1 MKLLSI
7 RLENYIGIYNGRGD
21 NILEVD
27 LSQSTSNIVIIRGS
41 NGSGKS
47 TLLKALS
54 PLQDDNTA
62 IIPGMEGKK
71 TLRYL
76 YNGELYEILYV
87 HPVKNDGSR
96 GQVKMQVYK
105 GMNRVELNPTWNVT
119 SGKDIIFDLFNL
131 DANFLTLSQ
140 LSSEDRGLA
149 DKKPAE
155 RKKFVNSIINGI
167 EVYNNMYK
175 VITKKYSTFKNMI
188 NTISSKIRQI
198 GNIEELN
205 ARFINISKQ
214 VEDVSSERDKAV
226 IEASKIDAEI
236 GILTRDN
243 NLEEYYKINEEI
255 RDNIDYISASKSQV
269 IDLSKGELS
278 SENLYELKD
287 IIDSG
292 LHTFDKDISKWK
304 SEEAVANAKIES
316 ISREKDETFNSLQTK
331 ITKRGTLLDGGFS
344 DSDLS
349 LYKDTKAKIAEL
361 DNDIN
366 GLNSSIKNLSEAEAL
381 INAMEM
387 IVPVLDSLYNGLDA
401 TTKKE
406 KYDFVKTTLDN
417 DGKYV
422 DQTVEL
428 SRTYNEV
435 SRTVGE
441 LESEVLAYEI
451 LFDKAKSLALRP
463 KECKIDDCSFVKE
476 AIDASSKHPE
486 KRINDINKEISESKT
501 LLKSLEKDIESYKE
515 LYDFN
520 KRFTNLHGMVLSF
533 RKLLEK
539 SPVDYIIDPYQL
551 LASLDHM
558 EKLMI
563 DFNQI
568 RGIFNIITT
577 KSNYEEIIESLKE
590 PAAKY
595 EANKAL
601 IDELDSDIA
610 SLKDKLTTIDNRL
623 MAEKDAISE
632 TVTDISLTEFKIEV
646 YTKCKSLVDEC
657 IGLDVRNEELQSQIN
672 SLSDIALKV
681 KTLDARM
688 AEAKSRADR
697 LNNDLNAILNERDKI
712 ASNKTLLEDYIRDLD
727 LYNKNFSILETIRY
741 YLSPTTGIQTVFMRT
756 YMGNII
762 LKANEL
768 LSLIFNGQFIIQ
780 PFVINE
786 AEFRIPCLGNG
797 LVNDDISSMSTSQI
811 CMISMILSFAILSN
825 SSTDYNILK
834 LDEIDGGLDTEN
846 RIQFIGLLKQL
857 ITMVGC
863 EQCFLISH
871 NMEYDADTTV
881 IDMAARPVLVR

>member
-76 YNGELYEILYV
+76 YNGEVYEILYI

-287 IIDSG
+287 IIDSS

-316 ISREKDETFNSLQTK
+316 ISREKDEAFNSLQTK

-361 DNDIN
+361 ENDIN

-381 INAMEM
+381 VNAMEM

-476 AIDASSKHPE
+476 AIEASSKHPE

-857 ITMVGC
+857 ISMVGC

>member
-62 IIPGMEGKK
+62 IIPGLEGKK

-76 YNGELYEILYV
+76 YNNEVYEILYV
-87 HPVKNDGSR
+87 HPVKTDGSR

-175 VITKKYSTFKNMI
+175 VITKKYSTFKNLI
-188 NTISSKIRQI
+188 STISSKINQI

-205 ARFINISKQ
+205 ARYNNISRQ

-243 NLEEYYKINEEI
+243 NLEEFYKINEEI
-255 RDNIDYISASKSQV
+255 RENLDYIRASKSQV
-269 IDLSKGELS
+269 INLSKGELT
-278 SENLYELKD
+278 SENLNELKD
-287 IIDSG
+287 IIDNS
-292 LHTFDKDISKWK
+292 LHAFDKDISKWK
-304 SEEAVANAKIES
+304 SEEAVAKVKIEN
-316 ISREKDETFNSLQTK
+316 ISRDKDETFNSLQTK

-344 DSDLS
+344 DSDLT
-349 LYKDTKAKIAEL
+349 LYKETKAKIAEL
-361 DNDIN
+361 ENDIN

-381 INAMEM
+381 VNAMEM

-422 DQTVEL
+422 DQTIEL
-428 SRTYNEV
+428 TRTYNEV
-435 SRTVGE
+435 SRTVTE
-441 LESEVLAYEI
+441 LESEILTYEI

-463 KECKIDDCSFVKE
+463 KDCKIDDCSFVKE
-476 AIDASSKHPE
+476 AIEASSKHPE
-486 KRINDINKEISESKT
+486 KRINDINKEIDESNK
-501 LLKSLEKDIESYKE
+501 LLKSLEKDIESYRE

-610 SLKDKLTTIDNRL
+610 SLKDKLSTISLQLTTEN
-623 MAEKDAISE
+623 ESISE
-632 TVTDISLTEFKIEV
+632 ITNNISITEFRMEV

-657 IGLDVRNEELQSQIN
+657 IGLEERNNELQSQIN
-672 SLSDIALKV
+672 SLSDIAFKV
-681 KTLDARM
+681 KDLEARM
-688 AEAKSRADR
+688 DEAKSRADR
-697 LNNDLNAILNERDKI
+697 LNNDLNAILSERDKI
-712 ASNKTLLEDYIRDLD
+712 ASSKTLLEDYIRDLE

>member
-54 PLQDDNTA
+54 PLQDDNNA
-62 IIPGMEGKK
+62 IIPGLEGKK

-76 YNGELYEILYV
+76 YNNEVYEILYI
-87 HPVKNDGSR
+87 HPVKTDGSR

-175 VITKKYSTFKNMI
+175 VITKKYSTFKNLI
-188 NTISSKIRQI
+188 STISSKINQI

-205 ARFINISKQ
+205 SRYNNITRQ
-214 VEDVSSERDKAV
+214 VEDVSRERDRAV

-243 NLEEYYKINEEI
+243 NLEEFYKINEEI
-255 RDNIDYISASKSQV
+255 RENLDYIRASKSQV
-269 IDLSKGELS
+269 INLSKGELS
-278 SENLYELKD
+278 SEDLNELKD
-287 IIDSG
+287 IIDRS
-292 LHTFDKDISKWK
+292 LRTFDKDISKWK
-304 SEEAVANAKIES
+304 SEEAVANAKIEN
-316 ISREKDETFNSLQTK
+316 ISKEKEDTFKSLQTK

-361 DNDIN
+361 ENDIN

-381 INAMEM
+381 VNAMEM

-422 DQTVEL
+422 DQTIEL
-428 SRTYNEV
+428 TRTYNEV
-435 SRTVGE
+435 SRTVTE
-441 LESEVLAYEI
+441 LESEILTYEI

-463 KECKIDDCSFVKE
+463 KACKIDDCSFVKE
-476 AIDASSKHPE
+476 AIEASSKHPE
-486 KRINDINKEISESKT
+486 KRINDINKEIDESNK

-610 SLKDKLTTIDNRL
+610 SLKDKLSTISLQLTTEN
-623 MAEKDAISE
+623 ESISE
-632 TVTDISLTEFKIEV
+632 ITNNISITEFRMEV

-657 IGLDVRNEELQSQIN
+657 IGLEERNNELQSQIN
-672 SLSDIALKV
+672 SLSDIAFKV
-681 KTLDARM
+681 KDLETRM
-688 AEAKSRADR
+688 DEAKSRADR
-697 LNNDLNAILNERDKI
+697 LNNDLNAILSERDKI

>member
-27 LSQSTSNIVIIRGS
+27 LSQSTSNIVIIRGA

-54 PLQDDNTA
+54 PIQDDNSA
-62 IIPGMEGKK
+62 IIPGLEGKK

-76 YNGELYEILYV
+76 YNNELYEILYI
-87 HPVKNDGSR
+87 HPAKADGSR

-188 NTISSKIRQI
+188 STISSKINQI

-205 ARFINISKQ
+205 SRYANITRQ
-214 VEDVSSERDKAV
+214 VEDVSRERDKAV
-226 IEASKIDAEI
+226 IETSKIDAEI

-243 NLEEYYKINEEI
+243 NLEEFYKINEEI
-255 RDNIDYISASKSQV
+255 RENIDYIRASKAQV
-269 IDLSKGELS
+269 INLSKGELS
-278 SENLYELKD
+278 SEDLNELQTT
-287 IIDSG
+287 IDSS
-292 LHTFDKDISKWK
+292 LRTFDKDIAKWK
-304 SEEAVANAKIES
+304 AEEAVAKVRIES
-316 ISREKDETFNSLQTK
+316 IAKDKEDTFKSLQTK

-361 DNDIN
+361 ENDIN

-381 INAMEM
+381 VNAMEM

-422 DQTVEL
+422 DQTIEL
-428 SRTYNEV
+428 TRTYNEV
-435 SRTVGE
+435 SRTVTE
-441 LESEVLAYEI
+441 LESEILTYEI

-463 KECKIDDCSFVKE
+463 KDCKIDDCSFVKE
-476 AIDASSKHPE
+476 AIEASSKHPE
-486 KRINDINKEISESKT
+486 KRINDINKEIDESNK

-610 SLKDKLTTIDNRL
+610 SLKDKLTTIDAQL
-623 MAEKDAISE
+623 TAEQDGISE
-632 TVTDISLTEFKIEV
+632 TTNDIALAEFKIEV

-657 IGLDVRNEELQSQIN
+657 IGLEERNNELQGQIN
-672 SLSDIALKV
+672 SLSDIAFKV
-681 KTLDARM
+681 KDLETRM
-688 AEAKSRADR
+688 DEAKSRADR
-697 LNNDLNAILNERDKI
+697 LNNDLNAILSERDKI
-712 ASNKTLLEDYIRDLD
+712 ASNKTLLEDYIRDLE

-811 CMISMILSFAILSN
+811 CMISMILSFAILAN

-881 IDMAARPVLVR
+881 IDMTARPVLVR

>member
-76 YNGELYEILYV
+76 YNGEVYEILYV

-287 IIDSG
+287 IIDSS

-316 ISREKDETFNSLQTK
+316 ISREKDEAFNSLQTK

-361 DNDIN
+361 ENDIN
-366 GLNSSIKNLSEAEAL
+366 SLNSSIKNLSEAEAL
-381 INAMEM
+381 VNAMEM

-406 KYDFVKTTLDN
+406 KYNFVKTTLDN
-417 DGKYV
+417 DGKYL

-657 IGLDVRNEELQSQIN
+657 IGLDIRNEELQAQIN

-857 ITMVGC
+857 ISMVGC

>member
-71 TLRYL
+71 ALRYL
-76 YNGELYEILYV
+76 YNGEVYEILYI
-87 HPVKNDGSR
+87 HPVKTDGSR

-269 IDLSKGELS
+269 IDLSKGELT
-278 SENLYELKD
+278 SENLNELD
-287 IIDSG
+287 SIIKSN
-292 LHTFDKDISKWK
+292 LSTFEKNIISCNIDLATHMAKKENISK
-304 SEEAVANAKIES
+304 EN
-316 ISREKDETFNSLQTK
+316 DEVFKSLQAK

-344 DSDLS
+344 DSDLT
-349 LYKDTKAKIAEL
+349 LYKETKAKIDEL
-361 DNDIN
+361 NKDIDN
-366 GLNSSIKNLSEAEAL
+366 LNSSIKNLSEAEAL
-381 INAMEM
+381 VNAMEM

-406 KYDFVKTTLDN
+406 KYDFVKTTLDA

-476 AIDASSKHPE
+476 AIEASSKHPE
-486 KRINDINKEISESKT
+486 KRINDINKEINESKT

-515 LYDFN
+515 LYDFY
-520 KRFTNLHGMVLSF
+520 KRFSNLHGMVLSF
-533 RKLLEK
+533 RKLLDK
-539 SPVDYIIDPYQL
+539 SPVKYITDPYTL

-558 EKLMI
+558 EQLMV

-577 KSNYEEIIESLKE
+577 KTNYEEIIESLKE

-610 SLKDKLTTIDNRL
+610 SLKDRMNYIKEDL
-623 MAEKDAISE
+623 ISE
-632 TVTDISLTEFKIEV
+632 EEIISKLKSDIELYEFKTEV

-657 IGLDVRNEELQSQIN
+657 IGLDLRNEELQAQIN
-672 SLSDIALKV
+672 SLSDIAFKV

-697 LNNDLNAILNERDKI
+697 LNNDLNLILNERDKI

>member
-76 YNGELYEILYV
+76 YNGEVYEILYV

-255 RDNIDYISASKSQV
+255 RDNIDYISSSKSQV

-287 IIDSG
+287 IIDNS

-316 ISREKDETFNSLQTK
+316 ISREKDEAFNSLQTK

-361 DNDIN
+361 ENDIN

-381 INAMEM
+381 VNAMEM

-435 SRTVGE
+435 SKTVGE

-476 AIDASSKHPE
+476 AIEASSKHPE

-623 MAEKDAISE
+623 MVEKDAISE

-657 IGLDVRNEELQSQIN
+657 IGLDTRNEELQAQIN
-672 SLSDIALKV
+672 SLSDIAFKV
-681 KTLDARM
+681 KTLDTRM

-857 ITMVGC
+857 ISMVGC

>member
-54 PLQDDNTA
+54 PLQDDNNA
-62 IIPGMEGKK
+62 IIPGLEGKK

-76 YNGELYEILYV
+76 YNNEVYEILYV
-87 HPVKNDGSR
+87 HPVKTDGSR

-175 VITKKYSTFKNMI
+175 VITKKYSTFKNLI
-188 NTISSKIRQI
+188 STISSKINQI

-205 ARFINISKQ
+205 SRYNNITRQ
-214 VEDVSSERDKAV
+214 VEDVSRERDRAV

-243 NLEEYYKINEEI
+243 NLEEFYKINEEI
-255 RDNIDYISASKSQV
+255 RENIDYIRASKSQV
-269 IDLSKGELS
+269 INLSKGELS
-278 SENLYELKD
+278 SEDLNELKD
-287 IIDSG
+287 IIDRS
-292 LHTFDKDISKWK
+292 LRTFDKDISKWK
-304 SEEAVANAKIES
+304 SEEAVANAKIEN
-316 ISREKDETFNSLQTK
+316 ISKEKEDTFKSLQTK

-349 LYKDTKAKIAEL
+349 LYKDTKAKIDEL
-361 DNDIN
+361 ENDIN

-381 INAMEM
+381 VNAMEM

-422 DQTVEL
+422 DQTIEL
-428 SRTYNEV
+428 TRTYNEV
-435 SRTVGE
+435 SRTVTE
-441 LESEVLAYEI
+441 LESEILAYEI

-463 KECKIDDCSFVKE
+463 KDCKIDDCSFVKE
-476 AIDASSKHPE
+476 AIEASSKHPE
-486 KRINDINKEISESKT
+486 KRINNINKEIDESNK

-610 SLKDKLTTIDNRL
+610 SLKDKLST
-623 MAEKDAISE
+623 
-632 TVTDISLTEFKIEV
+632 ISLQLTTENESIDEITNNISITEFRMEV

-657 IGLDVRNEELQSQIN
+657 IGLEERNNELQSQIN
-672 SLSDIALKV
+672 SLSDIAFKV
-681 KTLDARM
+681 KDLETRM
-688 AEAKSRADR
+688 DEAKSRADR
-697 LNNDLNAILNERDKI
+697 LNNDLNAILSERDKI

>member
-21 NILEVD
+21 NIIEVD
-27 LSQSTSNIVIIRGS
+27 LSQSTSNIVIIRGA

-54 PLQDDNTA
+54 PIQDDNSA

-76 YNGELYEILYV
+76 YNNELYEILYV
-87 HPVKNDGSR
+87 HPAKVDGSR

-214 VEDVSSERDKAV
+214 VEDVSRERDKAV
-226 IEASKIDAEI
+226 IETSKIDAEI

-243 NLEEYYKINEEI
+243 NLEEFYKINEEI
-255 RDNIDYISASKSQV
+255 RENIDYIRASKAQF
-269 IDLSKGELS
+269 INLSKGELS
-278 SENLYELKD
+278 SEDLNELQTT
-287 IIDSG
+287 IDSS
-292 LHTFDKDISKWK
+292 LRTFDKDIAKWK
-304 SEEAVANAKIES
+304 AEEAVARARIES
-316 ISREKDETFNSLQTK
+316 IAREKEDTFKSLQTK

-344 DSDLS
+344 DSDLN
-349 LYKDTKAKIAEL
+349 LYKDTKEKIATL
-361 DNDIN
+361 DNDISN
-366 GLNSSIKNLSEAEAL
+366 LNSSIKTLSEAEAL
-381 INAMEM
+381 VNAMDM
-387 IVPVLDSLYNGLDA
+387 IVPVIDSLYNGLDV
-401 TTKKE
+401 TPRKD
-406 KYDFVKTTLDN
+406 KYDFVKTTLGN

-422 DQTVEL
+422 DQTIEL
-428 SRTYNEV
+428 TRTYNEV
-435 SRTVGE
+435 SREVAE

-463 KECKIDDCSFVKE
+463 KECKIDSCSFVKE
-476 AIDASSKHPE
+476 AIEASSKDPE
-486 KRINDINKEISESKT
+486 NRINQINKEISESKT
-501 LLKSLEKDIESYKE
+501 LLKSIEKDIESFKE

-520 KRFTNLHGMVLSF
+520 RRFTNLHGMVLSF

-539 SPVDYIIDPYQL
+539 SPVKYIIDPHSL

-558 EKLMI
+558 ETLMA

-568 RGIFNIITT
+568 RGIYNIMVT
-577 KSNYEEIIESLKE
+577 KSKYEDIIESLKE

-610 SLKDKLTTIDNRL
+610 SLKDKLSTIDNQL
-623 MAEKDAISE
+623 MTEKDAISE
-632 TVTDISLTEFKIEV
+632 TTNNIALTEFKIEV

-657 IGLDVRNEELQSQIN
+657 IGLEARNDELQGQIN
-672 SLSDIALKV
+672 SLSDVAYKV
-681 KTLDARM
+681 KDLESQMVESKA
-688 AEAKSRADR
+688 RADR
-697 LNNDLNAILNERDKI
+697 LNDDLNAILNERDKI
-712 ASNKTLLEDYIRDLD
+712 ASNKTLLEDYLRDLA

-786 AEFRIPCLGNG
+786 SEFRIPCLGNG

-811 CMISMILSFAILSN
+811 CMISMILSFAILAN

-881 IDMAARPVLVR
+881 IDMTARPVLVR

>member
-76 YNGELYEILYV
+76 YNGEVYEILYI

-269 IDLSKGELS
+269 IDLSKGELT

-287 IIDSG
+287 IIDNS

-304 SEEAVANAKIES
+304 SEEAVADAKIES
-316 ISREKDETFNSLQTK
+316 ISREKDEAFNSLQTK

-349 LYKDTKAKIAEL
+349 LYKETKAKIAEL
-361 DNDIN
+361 ENDIN

-381 INAMEM
+381 VNAMEM

-417 DGKYV
+417 DGKYL

-441 LESEVLAYEI
+441 LESEILAYEI

-857 ITMVGC
+857 ISMVGC

>member
-76 YNGELYEILYV
+76 YNGEVYEILYV

-287 IIDSG
+287 IIDSS

-316 ISREKDETFNSLQTK
+316 ISREKDEAFNSLQTK

-361 DNDIN
+361 ENDIN

-381 INAMEM
+381 VNAMEM

-476 AIDASSKHPE
+476 AIEASSKHPE

-623 MAEKDAISE
+623 IAEKDAISE

-657 IGLDVRNEELQSQIN
+657 IGLDTRNEELQAQIN

-857 ITMVGC
+857 ISMVGC

>member
-76 YNGELYEILYV
+76 YNGEVYEILYI

-287 IIDSG
+287 IIDSS

-304 SEEAVANAKIES
+304 SEEAVADAKIES
-316 ISREKDETFNSLQTK
+316 ISREKDEAFNSLQTK

-344 DSDLS
+344 DSDLT

-361 DNDIN
+361 ENDIN

-381 INAMEM
+381 VNAMEM

-476 AIDASSKHPE
+476 AIEASSKHPE

-681 KTLDARM
+681 KTLDTRM

-857 ITMVGC
+857 ISMVGC

>member
-71 TLRYL
+71 SLRYL
-76 YNGELYEILYV
+76 YNGEVYEILYV
-87 HPVKNDGSR
+87 HPVKTDGSR

-175 VITKKYSTFKNMI
+175 VITKKYSTFKNLI
-188 NTISSKIRQI
+188 STISSKINQI

-205 ARFINISKQ
+205 SRYNNITRQ
-214 VEDVSSERDKAV
+214 VEDVSRERDRAV

-236 GILTRDN
+236 CILTRDN
-243 NLEEYYKINEEI
+243 NLEEFYKINEEI
-255 RDNIDYISASKSQV
+255 RENLDYIRASKSQV
-269 IDLSKGELS
+269 INLSKGELS
-278 SENLYELKD
+278 SEDLNELKD
-287 IIDSG
+287 IIDRS
-292 LHTFDKDISKWK
+292 LRTFDKDISKWK
-304 SEEAVANAKIES
+304 SEEAVANAKIEN
-316 ISREKDETFNSLQTK
+316 ISKEKEDTFKSLQTK

-361 DNDIN
+361 ENDIN

-381 INAMEM
+381 VNAMEM

-422 DQTVEL
+422 DQTIEL
-428 SRTYNEV
+428 TRTYNEV
-435 SRTVGE
+435 SRTVTE
-441 LESEVLAYEI
+441 LESEILAYEI

-463 KECKIDDCSFVKE
+463 KDCKIDDCSFVKE
-476 AIDASSKHPE
+476 AIEASSKYPE
-486 KRINDINKEISESKT
+486 KRINDINKEIDESNK

-610 SLKDKLTTIDNRL
+610 SLKDKLTTIDNQL
-623 MAEKDAISE
+623 MTEKDAISE
-632 TVTDISLTEFKIEV
+632 TTTDIALTEFKIEV

-657 IGLDVRNEELQSQIN
+657 IGLEERNNELQSQIN
-672 SLSDIALKV
+672 SLSDIAFKV
-681 KTLDARM
+681 KDLETRM
-688 AEAKSRADR
+688 DEAKSRADR
-697 LNNDLNAILNERDKI
+697 LNNDLNAILSERDKI

-881 IDMAARPVLVR
+881 IDMAVRPVLVR

>member
-62 IIPGMEGKK
+62 IIPGLEGKK

-76 YNGELYEILYV
+76 YNNEVYEILYV
-87 HPVKNDGSR
+87 HPVKTDGSR

-287 IIDSG
+287 IIDNS
-292 LHTFDKDISKWK
+292 LRTFDKDISKWK

-316 ISREKDETFNSLQTK
+316 ISREKDEAFNSLQTK

-344 DSDLS
+344 DSDLT

-361 DNDIN
+361 ENDIN

-381 INAMEM
+381 VNAMEM

-422 DQTVEL
+422 DQTIEL

-476 AIDASSKHPE
+476 AIEASSKHPE

-672 SLSDIALKV
+672 SLSDIAFKV

-857 ITMVGC
+857 ISMVGC

>member
-54 PLQDDNTA
+54 PLQDDNNA
-62 IIPGMEGKK
+62 IIPGLEGKK

-76 YNGELYEILYV
+76 YNNEVYEILYV
-87 HPVKNDGSR
+87 HPVKTDGSR

-175 VITKKYSTFKNMI
+175 VITKKYSTFKNLI
-188 NTISSKIRQI
+188 STISSKINQI

-205 ARFINISKQ
+205 SRYNNITRQ
-214 VEDVSSERDKAV
+214 VEDVSRERDKAV

-243 NLEEYYKINEEI
+243 NLEEFYKINEEI
-255 RDNIDYISASKSQV
+255 RENLDYIRASKSQV
-269 IDLSKGELS
+269 INLSKGELT
-278 SENLYELKD
+278 SENLNELKD
-287 IIDSG
+287 IIDNS
-292 LHTFDKDISKWK
+292 LHAFDKDISKWK
-304 SEEAVANAKIES
+304 SEEAVANAKIEN
-316 ISREKDETFNSLQTK
+316 ISKEKEDTFKSLQTK

-344 DSDLS
+344 NSDLS

-361 DNDIN
+361 ENDIN

-381 INAMEM
+381 VNAMEM

-422 DQTVEL
+422 DQTIEL
-428 SRTYNEV
+428 TRTYNEV
-435 SRTVGE
+435 SRTVTE
-441 LESEVLAYEI
+441 LESEILSYEI

-463 KECKIDDCSFVKE
+463 KDCKIDDCSFVKE
-476 AIDASSKHPE
+476 AIEASSKHPE
-486 KRINDINKEISESKT
+486 KRINDINKEIDESNK

-610 SLKDKLTTIDNRL
+610 SLKDKLTTIDAQL
-623 MAEKDAISE
+623 TAEQDGISE
-632 TVTDISLTEFKIEV
+632 TTNDIALAEFKIEV

-657 IGLDVRNEELQSQIN
+657 IGLEERNNELQGQIN
-672 SLSDIALKV
+672 SLSDIAFKV
-681 KTLDARM
+681 KDLETRM
-688 AEAKSRADR
+688 DEAKSRADR
-697 LNNDLNAILNERDKI
+697 LNNDLNAILSERDKI

>member
-62 IIPGMEGKK
+62 IIPGLEGKK

-76 YNGELYEILYV
+76 YNGEVYEILYI
-87 HPVKNDGSR
+87 HPVKTDGSR

-175 VITKKYSTFKNMI
+175 VITKKYSTFKNLI
-188 NTISSKIRQI
+188 STISSKINQI

-205 ARFINISKQ
+205 ARYNNISRQ
-214 VEDVSSERDKAV
+214 VEDVSRERDKAV

-243 NLEEYYKINEEI
+243 NLEEFYKINEEI
-255 RDNIDYISASKSQV
+255 RENLDYIRASKSQV
-269 IDLSKGELS
+269 INLSKGELS
-278 SENLYELKD
+278 SEDLNELKD
-287 IIDSG
+287 IIDRS
-292 LHTFDKDISKWK
+292 LRTFDKDISKWK
-304 SEEAVANAKIES
+304 SEEAVANAKIEN
-316 ISREKDETFNSLQTK
+316 ISKEKEDTFKSLQTK

-361 DNDIN
+361 ENDIN

-381 INAMEM
+381 VNAMEM

-422 DQTVEL
+422 DQTIEL
-428 SRTYNEV
+428 TRTYNEV
-435 SRTVGE
+435 SRTMTE
-441 LESEVLAYEI
+441 LESEILAYEI

-463 KECKIDDCSFVKE
+463 KDCKIDDCSFVKE
-476 AIDASSKHPE
+476 AIEASSKHPE
-486 KRINDINKEISESKT
+486 KRINDINKEIDESNK

-610 SLKDKLTTIDNRL
+610 SLKDKLST
-623 MAEKDAISE
+623 
-632 TVTDISLTEFKIEV
+632 ISLQLTTEKESIDEITNNISITEFRMEV

-657 IGLDVRNEELQSQIN
+657 IGLDVRNNELQSQIN
-672 SLSDIALKV
+672 SLSDIAFKV
-681 KTLDARM
+681 KDLETRM
-688 AEAKSRADR
+688 DEAKSRADR
-697 LNNDLNAILNERDKI
+697 LNNDLNAILSERDKI

>member
-54 PLQDDNTA
+54 PLQDDNNA
-62 IIPGMEGKK
+62 IIPRLEGKK

-76 YNGELYEILYV
+76 YNGEVYEILYV
-87 HPVKNDGSR
+87 HPVKTDGSR

-175 VITKKYSTFKNMI
+175 VITKKYSTFKNLI
-188 NTISSKIRQI
+188 STISSKINQI

-205 ARFINISKQ
+205 ARYNNISRQ
-214 VEDVSSERDKAV
+214 VETVSSERDKAV

-243 NLEEYYKINEEI
+243 NLEEFYKINEEI
-255 RDNIDYISASKSQV
+255 RENLDYIRASKSQV
-269 IDLSKGELS
+269 INLSKGELS
-278 SENLYELKD
+278 SEDLNELKD
-287 IIDSG
+287 IIDSS
-292 LHTFDKDISKWK
+292 LRDFDKDISKWK
-304 SEEAVANAKIES
+304 SEEAVANAKIEN
-316 ISREKDETFNSLQTK
+316 ISKEKEDTFKSLQTK

-361 DNDIN
+361 ENDIN

-381 INAMEM
+381 VNAMEM

-422 DQTVEL
+422 DQTIEL
-428 SRTYNEV
+428 TRTYNEV
-435 SRTVGE
+435 SRTVTE

-463 KECKIDDCSFVKE
+463 KDCKIDDCSFVKE
-476 AIDASSKHPE
+476 AIEASSKHPE
-486 KRINDINKEISESKT
+486 KRINDINKEIDESNK

-539 SPVDYIIDPYQL
+539 SPVNYIIDPYQL

-610 SLKDKLTTIDNRL
+610 SLKDKLSTISLQLTT
-623 MAEKDAISE
+623 EKESISE
-632 TVTDISLTEFKIEV
+632 TTNNISITEFKIEV

-657 IGLDVRNEELQSQIN
+657 IGLEERNNELQSQIN
-672 SLSDIALKV
+672 SLSDIAFKV
-681 KTLDARM
+681 KDLETRM
-688 AEAKSRADR
+688 DEAKSRADR
-697 LNNDLNAILNERDKI
+697 LNNDLNAILSERDKI
-712 ASNKTLLEDYIRDLD
+712 ASSKTLLEDYIRDLE

-857 ITMVGC
+857 ISMVGC

>member
-62 IIPGMEGKK
+62 IIPGLEGKK

-76 YNGELYEILYV
+76 YNNEVYEILYV
-87 HPVKNDGSR
+87 HPVKTDGSR

-175 VITKKYSTFKNMI
+175 VITKKYSTFKNLI
-188 NTISSKIRQI
+188 STISSKINQI

-205 ARFINISKQ
+205 ARYNNISRQ
-214 VEDVSSERDKAV
+214 VETVSSERDKAV

-243 NLEEYYKINEEI
+243 NLEEFYKINEEI
-255 RDNIDYISASKSQV
+255 RENLDYIRASKSQV
-269 IDLSKGELS
+269 INLSKGELS
-278 SENLYELKD
+278 SEDLNELKD
-287 IIDSG
+287 IIDRG
-292 LHTFDKDISKWK
+292 LRTFDKDISKWK
-304 SEEAVANAKIES
+304 SEEAVANAKIEN
-316 ISREKDETFNSLQTK
+316 ISREKDETFKSLQTK

-361 DNDIN
+361 ENDIN

-381 INAMEM
+381 VNAMEM

-422 DQTVEL
+422 DQTIEL
-428 SRTYNEV
+428 TRTYNEI
-435 SRTVGE
+435 SRTVTE
-441 LESEVLAYEI
+441 LESEILAYEI

-463 KECKIDDCSFVKE
+463 KDCKIDDCSFVKE
-476 AIDASSKHPE
+476 AIEASSKHPE
-486 KRINDINKEISESKT
+486 KRINDINKEIDESNR

-539 SPVDYIIDPYQL
+539 SPVNYIIDPYQL

-610 SLKDKLTTIDNRL
+610 SLKDKLST
-623 MAEKDAISE
+623 
-632 TVTDISLTEFKIEV
+632 ISLQLTTENESIDEITNNISITEFKIEV

-657 IGLDVRNEELQSQIN
+657 IGLEERNNELQSQIN
-672 SLSDIALKV
+672 SLSDIAFKV
-681 KTLDARM
+681 KDLEARM
-688 AEAKSRADR
+688 DEAKSRADR
-697 LNNDLNAILNERDKI
+697 LNNDLNAILSERDKI

>member
-76 YNGELYEILYV
+76 YNGEVYEILYV

-155 RKKFVNSIINGI
+155 RKKFVNNIINGI

-287 IIDSG
+287 IIDNS

-316 ISREKDETFNSLQTK
+316 ISREKDEAFNSLQTK

-361 DNDIN
+361 ENDIN

-381 INAMEM
+381 VNAMEM

-463 KECKIDDCSFVKE
+463 KECKIDNCSFVKE
-476 AIDASSKHPE
+476 AIEASSKHPE

-623 MAEKDAISE
+623 MSEKDAISE

-657 IGLDVRNEELQSQIN
+657 IGLDTRNEELQAQIN

-681 KTLDARM
+681 KTLDGRM
-688 AEAKSRADR
+688 DEAKSRADR

-857 ITMVGC
+857 ISMVGC

>member
-76 YNGELYEILYV
+76 YNGEVYEILYV

-269 IDLSKGELS
+269 IDLSKGELT

-287 IIDSG
+287 IIDNS
-292 LHTFDKDISKWK
+292 LYTFDKDISKWK

-316 ISREKDETFNSLQTK
+316 ISREKDEAFNSLQTK

-344 DSDLS
+344 DSDLT

-361 DNDIN
+361 ENDIN
-366 GLNSSIKNLSEAEAL
+366 SLNSSIKNLSEAEAL
-381 INAMEM
+381 VNAMEM

-428 SRTYNEV
+428 SRTYNEI

-476 AIDASSKHPE
+476 AIEASSKHPE

-520 KRFTNLHGMVLSF
+520 KRFTNLHSMVLSF

-610 SLKDKLTTIDNRL
+610 SLKDKLVTIDNRL

-632 TVTDISLTEFKIEV
+632 TITDISLTEFKIEV

-681 KTLDARM
+681 KTLDTRM

>member
-54 PLQDDNTA
+54 PLQDDNNA
-62 IIPGMEGKK
+62 IIPGLEGKK

-76 YNGELYEILYV
+76 YNNEVYEILYV
-87 HPVKNDGSR
+87 HPVKTDGSR

-175 VITKKYSTFKNMI
+175 VITKKYSTFKNLI
-188 NTISSKIRQI
+188 STISSKINQI

-205 ARFINISKQ
+205 SRYNNITRQ
-214 VEDVSSERDKAV
+214 VEDVSRERDRAV

-243 NLEEYYKINEEI
+243 NLEEFYKINEEI
-255 RDNIDYISASKSQV
+255 RENLDYIRASKSQV
-269 IDLSKGELS
+269 INLSKGELS
-278 SENLYELKD
+278 SEDLNELKD
-287 IIDSG
+287 IIDRS
-292 LHTFDKDISKWK
+292 LRTFDKDISKWK
-304 SEEAVANAKIES
+304 SEEAVANAKIEN
-316 ISREKDETFNSLQTK
+316 ISKEKEDTFKSLQTK

-361 DNDIN
+361 ENDIN

-381 INAMEM
+381 VNAMEM

-422 DQTVEL
+422 DQTIEL
-428 SRTYNEV
+428 TRTYNEV
-435 SRTVGE
+435 SRAVTE
-441 LESEVLAYEI
+441 LESEILTYEI

-463 KECKIDDCSFVKE
+463 KDCKIDDCSFVKE
-476 AIDASSKHPE
+476 AIEASSKHPE
-486 KRINDINKEISESKT
+486 KRINDINKEIDESNK

-610 SLKDKLTTIDNRL
+610 SLKDKLST
-623 MAEKDAISE
+623 
-632 TVTDISLTEFKIEV
+632 ISLQLTTENESIEEITNNISITEFKTEV

-657 IGLDVRNEELQSQIN
+657 IGLEERNNELQSQIN
-672 SLSDIALKV
+672 SLSDIAFKV
-681 KTLDARM
+681 KDLETRM
-688 AEAKSRADR
+688 DEAKSRADR
-697 LNNDLNAILNERDKI
+697 LNNDLNAILSERDKI

>member
-54 PLQDDNTA
+54 PLQDDNNA
-62 IIPGMEGKK
+62 IIPGLEGKK

-76 YNGELYEILYV
+76 YNGEVYEILYV
-87 HPVKNDGSR
+87 HPVKTDGSR

-175 VITKKYSTFKNMI
+175 VITKKYSTFKNLI
-188 NTISSKIRQI
+188 STISSKINQI

-205 ARFINISKQ
+205 SRYNNITRQ
-214 VEDVSSERDKAV
+214 VEDVSRERDKAV

-243 NLEEYYKINEEI
+243 NLEEFYKINEEI
-255 RDNIDYISASKSQV
+255 RENLDYIRASKSQV
-269 IDLSKGELS
+269 INLSKGELS
-278 SENLYELKD
+278 SEDLNELKD
-287 IIDSG
+287 IIDRS
-292 LHTFDKDISKWK
+292 LRTFDKDISKWK
-304 SEEAVANAKIES
+304 SEEAVANAKIEN
-316 ISREKDETFNSLQTK
+316 ISKEKEDTFKSLQTK

-361 DNDIN
+361 ENDIN

-381 INAMEM
+381 VNAMEM

-422 DQTVEL
+422 DQTIEL
-428 SRTYNEV
+428 TRTYNEV
-435 SRTVGE
+435 SRTVTE
-441 LESEVLAYEI
+441 LESEILTYEI

-463 KECKIDDCSFVKE
+463 KDCKIDDCSFVKE
-476 AIDASSKHPE
+476 AIEASSKHPE
-486 KRINDINKEISESKT
+486 KRINDINKEISESNK

-533 RKLLEK
+533 KKLLEK
-539 SPVDYIIDPYQL
+539 SPVNYIIDPYQL

-610 SLKDKLTTIDNRL
+610 SLKDKLST
-623 MAEKDAISE
+623 
-632 TVTDISLTEFKIEV
+632 ISLQLTTENESIDEITNNISIAEFRMEV

-657 IGLDVRNEELQSQIN
+657 IGLEERNNELQSQIN
-672 SLSDIALKV
+672 SLSDIAFKV
-681 KTLDARM
+681 KDLETRM
-688 AEAKSRADR
+688 DEAKSRADR
-697 LNNDLNAILNERDKI
+697 LNNDLNAILSERDKI
-712 ASNKTLLEDYIRDLD
+712 ASSKTLLEDYIRDLD

>member
-76 YNGELYEILYV
+76 YNGEVYEILYV

-287 IIDSG
+287 IINNS
-292 LHTFDKDISKWK
+292 LRTFDKDISKWK

-316 ISREKDETFNSLQTK
+316 ISREKDEAFNSLQTK

-361 DNDIN
+361 ENDIN
-366 GLNSSIKNLSEAEAL
+366 SLNSSIKNLSEAEAL
-381 INAMEM
+381 VNAMEM

-476 AIDASSKHPE
+476 AIEASSKHPE

-520 KRFTNLHGMVLSF
+520 NRFTNLHGMVLSF

-657 IGLDVRNEELQSQIN
+657 IGLDIRNEELQAQIN

-681 KTLDARM
+681 KTLDTRM

-857 ITMVGC
+857 ISMVGC

>member
-76 YNGELYEILYV
+76 YNGEVYEILYV

-278 SENLYELKD
+278 SENLYKLKD
-287 IIDSG
+287 IIDNS

-316 ISREKDETFNSLQTK
+316 ISREKDEAFNSLQTK

-361 DNDIN
+361 ENDIN

-381 INAMEM
+381 VNAMEM

-463 KECKIDDCSFVKE
+463 KECKIDNCSFVKE
-476 AIDASSKHPE
+476 AIEASSKHPE

-610 SLKDKLTTIDNRL
+610 SLKDKLVTIDNRL

-657 IGLDVRNEELQSQIN
+657 IGLDVRNEELQAQIN

-681 KTLDARM
+681 KTLDTRM

-857 ITMVGC
+857 ISMVGC

>member
-62 IIPGMEGKK
+62 IIPGLEGKK

-76 YNGELYEILYV
+76 YNGEVYEILYV
-87 HPVKNDGSR
+87 HPVKTDGSR

-175 VITKKYSTFKNMI
+175 VITKKYSTFKNLI
-188 NTISSKIRQI
+188 NTISSKINQI

-205 ARFINISKQ
+205 ARYNNISRQ
-214 VEDVSSERDKAV
+214 VEDVSRERDKAV

-243 NLEEYYKINEEI
+243 NLEEFYKINEEI
-255 RDNIDYISASKSQV
+255 RENLDYIRASKSQV
-269 IDLSKGELS
+269 INLSKGELT
-278 SENLYELKD
+278 SENLNELKD
-287 IIDSG
+287 IIDNS
-292 LHTFDKDISKWK
+292 LHAFDKDISKWK
-304 SEEAVANAKIES
+304 SEEAVAKVKIEN

-344 DSDLS
+344 DSDLT
-349 LYKDTKAKIAEL
+349 LYKETKAKIADLE
-361 DNDIN
+361 NDIN

-381 INAMEM
+381 VNAMEM

-422 DQTVEL
+422 DQTIEL
-428 SRTYNEV
+428 TRTYNEV
-435 SRTVGE
+435 SRTVTE
-441 LESEVLAYEI
+441 LESEILTYEI

-463 KECKIDDCSFVKE
+463 KDCKIDDCSFVKE
-476 AIDASSKHPE
+476 AIEASSKHPE
-486 KRINDINKEISESKT
+486 KRINDINKEIDESNK
-501 LLKSLEKDIESYKE
+501 LLKSLEKDIESYRE

-539 SPVDYIIDPYQL
+539 SPVNYIIDPYQL

-595 EANKAL
+595 ETNKAL

-610 SLKDKLTTIDNRL
+610 SLKDKLSTISLQLTTEN
-623 MAEKDAISE
+623 ESISE
-632 TVTDISLTEFKIEV
+632 ITNNISITEFRMEV

-657 IGLDVRNEELQSQIN
+657 IGLEERNNELQSQIN
-672 SLSDIALKV
+672 SLSDIAFKV
-681 KTLDARM
+681 KDLEARM
-688 AEAKSRADR
+688 DEAKSRADR
-697 LNNDLNAILNERDKI
+697 LNNDLNAILSERDKI
-712 ASNKTLLEDYIRDLD
+712 ASSKTLLEDYIRDLE

>member
-76 YNGELYEILYV
+76 YNGEVYEILYV

-269 IDLSKGELS
+269 IDLSKGELT

-287 IIDSG
+287 IIDNS

-316 ISREKDETFNSLQTK
+316 ISREKDEAFNSLQTK

-361 DNDIN
+361 ENDIN

-381 INAMEM
+381 VNAMEM

-406 KYDFVKTTLDN
+406 KYDFVKTTLDA

-476 AIDASSKHPE
+476 AIEASSKHPE

-623 MAEKDAISE
+623 MTEKDAISE

-657 IGLDVRNEELQSQIN
+657 IGLDTRNEELQAQIN
-672 SLSDIALKV
+672 SLSDIAFKV
-681 KTLDARM
+681 KNLETRM
-688 AEAKSRADR
+688 DEAKSRADR

>member
-76 YNGELYEILYV
+76 YNGEVYEILYV

-269 IDLSKGELS
+269 IDLSKGELT

-287 IIDSG
+287 IIDSS

-316 ISREKDETFNSLQTK
+316 ISREKDEAFNSLQTK

-344 DSDLS
+344 DSDLT

-361 DNDIN
+361 ENDIN

-381 INAMEM
+381 VNAMEM

-476 AIDASSKHPE
+476 AIEASSKHPE

-623 MAEKDAISE
+623 MDEKDAISE

-657 IGLDVRNEELQSQIN
+657 IGLDVRNEELQAQIN

-681 KTLDARM
+681 KTLDTRM

>member
-62 IIPGMEGKK
+62 IIPGLEGKK

-76 YNGELYEILYV
+76 YNGEVYEILYV
-87 HPVKNDGSR
+87 HPVKTDGSR

-175 VITKKYSTFKNMI
+175 VITKKYSTFKNLI
-188 NTISSKIRQI
+188 STISSKINQI

-205 ARFINISKQ
+205 ARYNNISRQ
-214 VEDVSSERDKAV
+214 VEDVSRERDKAV

-243 NLEEYYKINEEI
+243 NLEEFYKINEEI
-255 RDNIDYISASKSQV
+255 RENLDYIRASKSQV
-269 IDLSKGELS
+269 INLSKGELS

-287 IIDSG
+287 IIDSS
-292 LHTFDKDISKWK
+292 LRTFDKDISKWK
-304 SEEAVANAKIES
+304 SEEAVANAKIEN
-316 ISREKDETFNSLQTK
+316 ISREKEDTFKSLQTK

-361 DNDIN
+361 ENDIN

-381 INAMEM
+381 VNAMEM

-422 DQTVEL
+422 DQTIEL
-428 SRTYNEV
+428 TRTYNEV
-435 SRTVGE
+435 SRTVTE
-441 LESEVLAYEI
+441 LESEILTYEI

-463 KECKIDDCSFVKE
+463 KACKIDDCSFVKE
-476 AIDASSKHPE
+476 AIEASSKHPE
-486 KRINDINKEISESKT
+486 KRINDINKEIDESNK

-610 SLKDKLTTIDNRL
+610 SLKDKLSTIDAQL
-623 MAEKDAISE
+623 TAERDGISE
-632 TVTDISLTEFKIEV
+632 VTTNISLAEFKTEV

-657 IGLDVRNEELQSQIN
+657 IGLEERNNELQGQIN
-672 SLSDIALKV
+672 SLSDIAFKV
-681 KTLDARM
+681 KDLETRM
-688 AEAKSRADR
+688 DEAKSRADR
-697 LNNDLNAILNERDKI
+697 LNNDLNAILSERDKI
-712 ASNKTLLEDYIRDLD
+712 ASSKTLLEDYIRDLD

-825 SSTDYNILK
+825 SSTYYNILK

>member
-62 IIPGMEGKK
+62 IIPGLEGKK

-76 YNGELYEILYV
+76 YNGEVYEILYV
-87 HPVKNDGSR
+87 HPVKTDGSR

-175 VITKKYSTFKNMI
+175 VITKKYSTFKNLI
-188 NTISSKIRQI
+188 STISSKINQI

-205 ARFINISKQ
+205 SRYNNITRQ
-214 VEDVSSERDKAV
+214 VEDVSRERDRAV

-243 NLEEYYKINEEI
+243 NLEEFYKINEEI
-255 RDNIDYISASKSQV
+255 RENLDYIRASKSQV
-269 IDLSKGELS
+269 INLSKGELT

-287 IIDSG
+287 IIDSS
-292 LHTFDKDISKWK
+292 LRTFDKDISKWK
-304 SEEAVANAKIES
+304 SEEAVANAKIEN
-316 ISREKDETFNSLQTK
+316 ISREKDDTFKSLQTK

-361 DNDIN
+361 ENDIN

-381 INAMEM
+381 VNAMEM

-417 DGKYV
+417 NGKYV
-422 DQTVEL
+422 DQTIEL
-428 SRTYNEV
+428 TRTYNEV
-435 SRTVGE
+435 SRTVTE
-441 LESEVLAYEI
+441 LESEILTYEI

-463 KECKIDDCSFVKE
+463 KDCKIDDCSFVKE
-476 AIDASSKHPE
+476 AIEASSKHPE
-486 KRINDINKEISESKT
+486 KRINDINKEIDESNK

-610 SLKDKLTTIDNRL
+610 SLKDKLTTIDAQL
-623 MAEKDAISE
+623 AAEQDGISE
-632 TVTDISLTEFKIEV
+632 TTNDIALAEFKTEV

-657 IGLDVRNEELQSQIN
+657 IGLEERNNELQGQIN
-672 SLSDIALKV
+672 SLSDIAFKV
-681 KTLDARM
+681 KDLETRM
-688 AEAKSRADR
+688 DEAKSRADR
-697 LNNDLNAILNERDKI
+697 LNNDLNAILSERDKI
-712 ASNKTLLEDYIRDLD
+712 ASSKTLLEDYIRDLD

>member
-76 YNGELYEILYV
+76 YNGEVYEILYV

-255 RDNIDYISASKSQV
+255 RENLDYIRASKSQV
-269 IDLSKGELS
+269 IDLSKGELT
-278 SENLYELKD
+278 SENLSELKD
-287 IIDSG
+287 IIDSS

-316 ISREKDETFNSLQTK
+316 ISREKDEAFNSLQTK

-344 DSDLS
+344 DSDLT

-361 DNDIN
+361 ENDIN

-381 INAMEM
+381 VNAMEM

-476 AIDASSKHPE
+476 AIEASSKHPE

-657 IGLDVRNEELQSQIN
+657 IGLDVRNEELQFQIN

-688 AEAKSRADR
+688 AEAKSRADK

-857 ITMVGC
+857 ISMVGC

>member
-62 IIPGMEGKK
+62 IIPGLEGKK

-76 YNGELYEILYV
+76 YNGEVYEILYV
-87 HPVKNDGSR
+87 HPVKTDGSR

-175 VITKKYSTFKNMI
+175 VITKKYSTFKNLI
-188 NTISSKIRQI
+188 STISSKINQI

-205 ARFINISKQ
+205 SRYNNISRQ
-214 VEDVSSERDKAV
+214 VEDVSRERDRAV

-243 NLEEYYKINEEI
+243 NLEEFYKINEEI
-255 RDNIDYISASKSQV
+255 RDNLDYIRASKSQV
-269 IDLSKGELS
+269 INLSKGELS
-278 SENLYELKD
+278 SEDLNELKD
-287 IIDSG
+287 IIDGS
-292 LHTFDKDISKWK
+292 LRSFDRDISKWRA
-304 SEEAVANAKIES
+304 EETIANSKIES
-316 ISREKDETFNSLQTK
+316 ISRDKDDIFESLQSK

-344 DSDLS
+344 DSDLT

-366 GLNSSIKNLSEAEAL
+366 SLNSSIKNLSEAEAL
-381 INAMEM
+381 VNAMEM

-428 SRTYNEV
+428 SRTYSEV
-435 SRTVGE
+435 SRTVTE
-441 LESEVLAYEI
+441 LESEILAYEI

-476 AIDASSKHPE
+476 AIEASSKHPE
-486 KRINDINKEISESKT
+486 KRINDINKEINESNK

-558 EKLMI
+558 EQLMI

-610 SLKDKLTTIDNRL
+610 SLKDKLATIDSQL
-623 MAEKDAISE
+623 ITEKESIDEITTNIS
-632 TVTDISLTEFKIEV
+632 VTEFKTEV

-657 IGLDVRNEELQSQIN
+657 IGLEARNNELQSQIN
-672 SLSDIALKV
+672 SLSDIAFKV
-681 KTLDARM
+681 KDLEGRM
-688 AEAKSRADR
+688 DEAKSRADR

-857 ITMVGC
+857 ISMVGC

-881 IDMAARPVLVR
+881 IDMAARPVLVK

>member
-62 IIPGMEGKK
+62 IIPGLEGKK

-76 YNGELYEILYV
+76 YNGEVYEILYV
-87 HPVKNDGSR
+87 HPVKTDGSR

-105 GMNRVELNPTWNVT
+105 GMNHVELNPTWNVT

-175 VITKKYSTFKNMI
+175 VITKKYSTFKNLI
-188 NTISSKIRQI
+188 STISSKINQI

-205 ARFINISKQ
+205 ARYNNISRQ
-214 VEDVSSERDKAV
+214 VEDVSRERDKAV

-243 NLEEYYKINEEI
+243 NLEEFYKINEEI
-255 RDNIDYISASKSQV
+255 RENLDYIRASKSQV
-269 IDLSKGELS
+269 INLSKGELS
-278 SENLYELKD
+278 SEDLNELKD
-287 IIDSG
+287 IIDRS
-292 LHTFDKDISKWK
+292 LRTFDKDISKWK
-304 SEEAVANAKIES
+304 SEEAVANAKIEN
-316 ISREKDETFNSLQTK
+316 ISKEKEDTFKSLQTK

-361 DNDIN
+361 ENDIN

-381 INAMEM
+381 VNAMEM

-422 DQTVEL
+422 DQTIEL
-428 SRTYNEV
+428 TRTYNEV
-435 SRTVGE
+435 SRTVTE
-441 LESEVLAYEI
+441 LESEILTYEI

-463 KECKIDDCSFVKE
+463 KDCKIDDCSFVKE
-476 AIDASSKHPE
+476 AIEASSKHPE
-486 KRINDINKEISESKT
+486 KRINDINKEIDESNK

-610 SLKDKLTTIDNRL
+610 SLKDKLST
-623 MAEKDAISE
+623 
-632 TVTDISLTEFKIEV
+632 ISLQLTTENESIDEITNNISITEFKIEV

-657 IGLDVRNEELQSQIN
+657 IGLEERNNELQSQIN
-672 SLSDIALKV
+672 SLSDIAFKV
-681 KTLDARM
+681 KDLETRM
-688 AEAKSRADR
+688 DEAKSRADR
-697 LNNDLNAILNERDKI
+697 LNNDLNAILSERDKI
-712 ASNKTLLEDYIRDLD
+712 ASSKTLLEDYIRDLD

>member
-76 YNGELYEILYV
+76 YNGEVYEILYV

-105 GMNRVELNPTWNVT
+105 GMNHVELNPTWNVT

-287 IIDSG
+287 IIDNS

-316 ISREKDETFNSLQTK
+316 ISREKDEAFNSLQTK

-344 DSDLS
+344 DSDLT

-361 DNDIN
+361 ENDIN
-366 GLNSSIKNLSEAEAL
+366 SLNSSIKNLSEAEAL
-381 INAMEM
+381 VNAMEM

-476 AIDASSKHPE
+476 AIEASSKHPE

-623 MAEKDAISE
+623 MVEKDAISE

-657 IGLDVRNEELQSQIN
+657 IGLDVRNEELQAQIN

-681 KTLDARM
+681 KTLDTRM

-811 CMISMILSFAILSN
+811 CMISMILSFASLSN

-857 ITMVGC
+857 ISMVGC

>member
-62 IIPGMEGKK
+62 IIPGLEGKK

-76 YNGELYEILYV
+76 YNGEVYEILYI
-87 HPVKNDGSR
+87 HPVKTDGSR

-175 VITKKYSTFKNMI
+175 VITKKYSTFKNLI
-188 NTISSKIRQI
+188 STISSKINQI

-205 ARFINISKQ
+205 SRYNNITRQ
-214 VEDVSSERDKAV
+214 VEDVSRERDKAV

-243 NLEEYYKINEEI
+243 NLEEFYKINEEI
-255 RDNIDYISASKSQV
+255 RENLDYIRASKSQV
-269 IDLSKGELS
+269 INLSKGELS
-278 SENLYELKD
+278 SEDLNELKD
-287 IIDSG
+287 IIDSS

-304 SEEAVANAKIES
+304 AEETIANSKIES
-316 ISREKDETFNSLQTK
+316 ISRDKDEVFNSLQTK

-344 DSDLS
+344 DSDLT
-349 LYKDTKAKIAEL
+349 LYKDTKAKIAKLE
-361 DNDIN
+361 NDIN
-366 GLNSSIKNLSEAEAL
+366 GLSSSIKNLSEAEAL
-381 INAMEM
+381 VNAMEM

-406 KYDFVKTTLDN
+406 KYDFVKITLDN

-422 DQTVEL
+422 DQTIEL
-428 SRTYNEV
+428 TRTYNEV
-435 SRTVGE
+435 SRKVTE
-441 LESEVLAYEI
+441 LESEILAYEI

-476 AIDASSKHPE
+476 AIEASSKHPE
-486 KRINDINKEISESKT
+486 KRINDINKEISESNK

-610 SLKDKLTTIDNRL
+610 SLKDKLSTIDSQL
-623 MAEKDAISE
+623 TSEQESISE
-632 TVTDISLTEFKIEV
+632 ITTNISITEFKIEV
-646 YTKCKSLVDEC
+646 YSKCKSLIDEC
-657 IGLDVRNEELQSQIN
+657 IELEARNNELQSQIN
-672 SLSDIALKV
+672 SLSDIAFKV
-681 KTLDARM
+681 KDLESRM
-688 AEAKSRADR
+688 DEAKSRADR
-697 LNNDLNAILNERDKI
+697 LNNDLNAILSERDKI

-786 AEFRIPCLGNG
+786 SEFRIPCLGNG

-857 ITMVGC
+857 IFMVGC

-881 IDMAARPVLVR
+881 IDMTARPVLVR

>member
-71 TLRYL
+71 SLRYL
-76 YNGELYEILYV
+76 YNGEVYEILYV
-87 HPVKNDGSR
+87 HPVKTDGSR

-269 IDLSKGELS
+269 IDLSKGELT
-278 SENLYELKD
+278 SENLTELD
-287 IIDSG
+287 SIIKSNISAFEKNIISCNID
-292 LHTFDKDISKWK
+292 LATHIAKKENISK
-304 SEEAVANAKIES
+304 EN
-316 ISREKDETFNSLQTK
+316 DEVFKSLQAK

-344 DSDLS
+344 DSDLT
-349 LYKDTKAKIAEL
+349 LYKETKAKIDEL
-361 DNDIN
+361 NKDIDN
-366 GLNSSIKNLSEAEAL
+366 LNSSIKNLSEAEAL
-381 INAMEM
+381 VNAMEM

-406 KYDFVKTTLDN
+406 KYDFVKTTLDA

-422 DQTVEL
+422 DRTIEL

-451 LFDKAKSLALRP
+451 LFDKAKSLTLRP
-463 KECKIDDCSFVKE
+463 KECKIDNCSFVKE
-476 AIDASSKHPE
+476 AIEASSKHPE
-486 KRINDINKEISESKT
+486 KRINDINKEINESKT

-515 LYDFN
+515 LYDFY
-520 KRFTNLHGMVLSF
+520 KRFSNLHGMVLSF
-533 RKLLEK
+533 RKLLDK
-539 SPVDYIIDPYQL
+539 SPVKYITDPYTL

-558 EKLMI
+558 EQLMV

-610 SLKDKLTTIDNRL
+610 SLKDRMNYIKEDLTSEEDIISKL
-623 MAEKDAISE
+623 KS
-632 TVTDISLTEFKIEV
+632 DIELYEFKTEV

-657 IGLDVRNEELQSQIN
+657 IGLDLRNEELQSQIN

-857 ITMVGC
+857 ISMVGC

>member
-76 YNGELYEILYV
+76 YNGEVYEILYV

-269 IDLSKGELS
+269 IDLSKGELT

-287 IIDSG
+287 IINNS
-292 LHTFDKDISKWK
+292 LYTFDKDISKWK

-316 ISREKDETFNSLQTK
+316 ISREKDEAFNSLQTK

-361 DNDIN
+361 ENDIN

-381 INAMEM
+381 VNAMEM

-476 AIDASSKHPE
+476 AIEASSKHPE

-657 IGLDVRNEELQSQIN
+657 IGLDVRNEELQAQIN

-681 KTLDARM
+681 KTLDTRM

-857 ITMVGC
+857 ISMVGC

>member
-27 LSQSTSNIVIIRGS
+27 LLQSTSNIVIIRGS

-76 YNGELYEILYV
+76 YNGEVYEILYV

-214 VEDVSSERDKAV
+214 VEDISSERDKAV

-287 IIDSG
+287 IIDNS
-292 LHTFDKDISKWK
+292 LRTFDKDISKWK

-316 ISREKDETFNSLQTK
+316 ISREKDEAFNSLQTK

-361 DNDIN
+361 ENDIN

-381 INAMEM
+381 VNAMEM

-435 SRTVGE
+435 SRIVGE
-441 LESEVLAYEI
+441 LESEILAYEI

-476 AIDASSKHPE
+476 AIEASSKHPE

-610 SLKDKLTTIDNRL
+610 SLKDKLNNIDNRL

-657 IGLDVRNEELQSQIN
+657 IGLDTRNEELQAQIN

-857 ITMVGC
+857 ISMVGC

>member
-54 PLQDDNTA
+54 PLQDDNNA
-62 IIPGMEGKK
+62 IIPGLEGKK

-76 YNGELYEILYV
+76 YNNEVYEILYV
-87 HPVKNDGSR
+87 HPVKTDGSR

-175 VITKKYSTFKNMI
+175 VITKKYSTFKNLI
-188 NTISSKIRQI
+188 STISSKINQI

-205 ARFINISKQ
+205 SRYNNITRQ
-214 VEDVSSERDKAV
+214 VEDVSRERDRAV

-243 NLEEYYKINEEI
+243 NLEEFYKINEEI
-255 RDNIDYISASKSQV
+255 RENLDYIRASKSQV
-269 IDLSKGELS
+269 INLSKGELS
-278 SENLYELKD
+278 SEDLNELKD
-287 IIDSG
+287 IIDRS
-292 LHTFDKDISKWK
+292 LRTFDKDISKWK
-304 SEEAVANAKIES
+304 SEEAVANVKIEN
-316 ISREKDETFNSLQTK
+316 ISKEKEDTFKSLQTK

-349 LYKDTKAKIAEL
+349 LYKDTKAKIADLE
-361 DNDIN
+361 NDIN

-381 INAMEM
+381 VNAMEM

-422 DQTVEL
+422 DQTIEL
-428 SRTYNEV
+428 TRTYNEV
-435 SRTVGE
+435 SRTVTE

-463 KECKIDDCSFVKE
+463 KDCKIDDCSFVKE
-476 AIDASSKHPE
+476 AIEASSKHPE
-486 KRINDINKEISESKT
+486 KRINDINKEIDESNK

-610 SLKDKLTTIDNRL
+610 SLKDKLSTISLQLTTEN
-623 MAEKDAISE
+623 ESISE
-632 TVTDISLTEFKIEV
+632 ITNNISITEFRMEV

-657 IGLDVRNEELQSQIN
+657 IGLEERNNELQSQIN
-672 SLSDIALKV
+672 SLSDIAFKV
-681 KTLDARM
+681 KDLETRM
-688 AEAKSRADR
+688 DEAKSRADR

-712 ASNKTLLEDYIRDLD
+712 ASSKTLLEDYIRDLD

>member
-27 LSQSTSNIVIIRGS
+27 LSQSTSNIVIIRGP

-62 IIPGMEGKK
+62 IIPGLEGKK

-76 YNGELYEILYV
+76 YNGEVYEILYV
-87 HPVKNDGSR
+87 HPVKTDGSR

-175 VITKKYSTFKNMI
+175 VITKKYSTFKNLI
-188 NTISSKIRQI
+188 STISSKINQI

-205 ARFINISKQ
+205 ARYNNISRQ
-214 VEDVSSERDKAV
+214 VETVSSERDKAV

-243 NLEEYYKINEEI
+243 NLEEFYKINEEI
-255 RDNIDYISASKSQV
+255 RENLDYIRASKSQV
-269 IDLSKGELS
+269 INLSKGELS
-278 SENLYELKD
+278 SEDLNELQV
-287 IIDSG
+287 IINSS
-292 LHTFDKDISKWK
+292 LRTFDKDISKWK
-304 SEEAVANAKIES
+304 SEEAVANAKIEN
-316 ISREKDETFNSLQTK
+316 ISKEKEDTFKSLQTK

-361 DNDIN
+361 ENDIN
-366 GLNSSIKNLSEAEAL
+366 SLNSSIKNLSEAEAL
-381 INAMEM
+381 VNAMEM

-422 DQTVEL
+422 DQTIEL
-428 SRTYNEV
+428 TRTYNEV
-435 SRTVGE
+435 SRTVTE
-441 LESEVLAYEI
+441 LESEILAYEI

-463 KECKIDDCSFVKE
+463 KDCKIDDCSFVKE
-476 AIDASSKHPE
+476 AIEASSKHPE
-486 KRINDINKEISESKT
+486 KRINDINKEIDESNK

-558 EKLMI
+558 ENLMI

-610 SLKDKLTTIDNRL
+610 SLKDKLTTIDAQL
-623 MAEKDAISE
+623 TAEQDGISE
-632 TVTDISLTEFKIEV
+632 ITTNISLAEFKTEV

-657 IGLDVRNEELQSQIN
+657 IGLEERNNELQGQIN
-672 SLSDIALKV
+672 SLSDIAFKV
-681 KTLDARM
+681 KDLEARM
-688 AEAKSRADR
+688 DEAKSRADR
-697 LNNDLNAILNERDKI
+697 LNNDLNAILSERDKI
-712 ASNKTLLEDYIRDLD
+712 ASSKTLLEDYIRDLE